1 MCPLFSFSRL
11 SRVLFRSG
19 GVLFRASFACCRTCC
34 FARVVTR
41 CVRVPR
47 VRNMRIAARRP
58 CAKSRVAVHR
68 SRIIF
73 ARCAS
78 CRVSL
83 ISPRLEYLR
92 LIKLLT

>member
-1 MCPLFSFSRL
+1 VSPILFFSP
-11 SRVLFRSG
+11 VVRSVSQR
-19 GVLFRASFACCRTCC
+19 GVLLRVSFACC

-47 VRNMRIAARRP
+47 VQIMRIAMRRP
-58 CAKSRVAVHR
+58 CAKSHVAVHS

-73 ARCAS
+73 ARRAS
-78 CRVSL
+78 CCVSL
-83 ISPRLEYLR
+83 ISPRLEYLV